1 MERAL
6 RSFTSTLVLG
16 LIVLAPTFTSGL
28 VALRLPFLSTES
40 IAAHSTLGRD
50 RVVVQARARRA
61 TQGIR
66 SRTTVPTQ
74 NPVYCA
80 MASPNEGKAPTCM
93 RSSSQQPH
101 LPPCICF
108 ARVRLDVRH

>member
-66 SRTTVPTQ
+66 TELLSPPRIQFIVPWLALTKVKRP
-74 NPVYCA
+74 PVCGHQ
-80 MASPNEGKAPTCM
+80 ASSPTY
-93 RSSSQQPH
+93 
-101 LPPCICF
+101 
-108 ARVRLDVRH
+108 RHVFVLLGLG